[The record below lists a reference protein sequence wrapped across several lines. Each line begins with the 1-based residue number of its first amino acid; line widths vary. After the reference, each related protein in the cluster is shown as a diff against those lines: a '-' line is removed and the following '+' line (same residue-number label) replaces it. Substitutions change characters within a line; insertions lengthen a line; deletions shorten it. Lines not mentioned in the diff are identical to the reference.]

1 MNFREHDSWMSDTL
15 ITFRSFE
22 LPRFEVVER
31 KCTGHPDTLADGI
44 SESISRELCRIY
56 MEEFGEI
63 MHHNVDKV
71 LIIGGRAEPRFGGGR
86 IVEPPAIV
94 VGGRATSVRSSMSEV
109 VRDAASTYLKRAVRH
124 LDGFVVEP
132 RTREGSPEL
141 RSLIGKGANDTSI
154 GSGFAPLRPLES
166 MVLEIDS
173 MIEGMKGVGE
183 DRKIMAVRFDDRVKV
198 VVAAAA
204 ISRYIF
210 SMDDYIEMKSRIR
223 ETIQS
228 VYDAEV
234 YVNAADHDSSIFLTV
249 TGTSAE
255 MGDDGA
261 TGRGNRANGLITP
274 MRPMTMEAVAG
285 KNPVNHVGKIYNVI
299 AQRAAEEISRLD
311 GVQEVYVTLVS
322 RIGSPLDQP
331 LMKALSIAGPE
342 GAGYEAESILDDW
355 LGRADRLV
363 DEFVSGRIRIF

>member
-1 MNFREHDSWMSDTL
+1 
-15 ITFRSFE
+15 
-22 LPRFEVVER
+22 
-31 KCTGHPDTLADGI
+31 
-44 SESISRELCRIY
+44 

-71 LIIGGRAEPRFGGGR
+71 LIIGGRAEPQFGGGR
-86 IVEPPAIV
+86 ILEPPAIV
-94 VGGRATSVRSSMSEV
+94 VGGRATSVRSSMSDV
-109 VRDAASTYLKRAVRH
+109 VREAASSYLKRSVKN
-124 LDGFVVEP
+124 LNEFVVEP
-132 RTREGSPEL
+132 RTREGAPEL
-141 RSLIGKGANDTSI
+141 RSLIGRGANDTSI

-166 MVLEIDS
+166 MVLEIDR
-173 MIEGMKGVGE
+173 MLEGMKGVGE

-204 ISRYIF
+204 ISRYMF

-228 VYDAEV
+228 ACDVEV
-234 YVNAADHDSSIFLTV
+234 DVNAADHDSNIFLTV

-299 AQRAAEEISRLD
+299 AQRAAEDISKLD
-311 GVQEVYVTLVS
+311 GVQEAYVTLVS

-331 LMKALSIAGPE
+331 LMKALSIAGSE
-342 GAGYEAESILDDW
+342 SAGYEAESILEDW
-355 LGRADRLV
+355 LGRAESLV